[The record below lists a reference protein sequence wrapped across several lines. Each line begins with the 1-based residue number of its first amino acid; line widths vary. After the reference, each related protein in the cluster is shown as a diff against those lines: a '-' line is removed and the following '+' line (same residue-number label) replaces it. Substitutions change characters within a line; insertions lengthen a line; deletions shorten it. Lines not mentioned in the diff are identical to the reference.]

1 MNNIIKKI
9 SAFAMAFTLIGTGNA
24 TAKFFAPQANNTI
37 VASAA
42 NNKLR
47 SAVVWAITTA
57 NDNSHGYSQKNRN
70 GNPDYDCSS
79 FVIAAMKQAGINV
92 GNATY
97 TGNMRSEFTKHDFIW
112 IDWKDAKSSLQY
124 GDVLFKKG
132 HTELYI
138 GDNKRVGAHTDT
150 DGKAGDSKGDEI
162 CIKSLG
168 SSESWSGVLR
178 LDATQVFDD
187 VSANDWYADAVR
199 YVYDN
204 NFMQGMSDTTFG
216 SAQNLTRGQFVTVLY
231 NMAGQPRAAYNSKK
245 FSDVKKDDYFAIP
258 VMWAAD
264 NGIVSGTDNNKFS
277 PNDNITR
284 EQVAVMLYNYAKYLN
299 YDTSFNSVN
308 LKQFFTDADKVD
320 SWAADA
326 VKWAVYKGII
336 SGKATNSGTKLDP
349 RGNATRAECAQIVKN
364 FKNKVA
370 K

>member
-138 GDNKRVGAHTDT
+138 GDNKRIGAHTDT
-150 DGKAGDSKGDEI
+150 DGKAG
-162 CIKSLG
+162 
-168 SSESWSGVLR
+168 
-178 LDATQVFDD
+178 
-187 VSANDWYADAVR
+187 AVR
-199 YVYDN
+199 YVYN
-204 NFMQGMSDTTFG
+204 NNIMQGMSDTTFG
-216 SAQNLTRGQFVTVLY
+216 SAANLTRGQFVTVLY

-245 FSDVKKDDYFAIP
+245 FSDVLKDDYFAIP
-258 VMWAAD
+258 VMWASEK
-264 NGIVSGTDNNKFS
+264 GIVSGTGNNKFS
-277 PNDNITR
+277 PNDDITR
-284 EQVAVMLYNYAKYLN
+284 EQAAVMLYNYAKYLN